1 MKIPCLTVGTLTI
14 HCEVIE
20 VFLSHRA
27 AADAALRRN
36 YHGNIDKDEH
46 HRSSDEDDEEALQRA
61 RQWDEFKDGNELF
74 VISWILI
81 WIIL

>member
-1 MKIPCLTVGTLTI
+1 M
-14 HCEVIE
+14 
-20 VFLSHRA
+20 SHRA
-27 AADAALRRN
+27 AADAVLRRN

-74 VISWILI
+74 VISWGSLSGLFYRTSEGRRKQKKHGLI
-81 WIIL
+81 IIL